1 MMLQALHLQPD
12 FGNLIRVVAAK
23 LSLPDGMVEKDY
35 WVVQCLKEMK
45 NFGWRIHFKGG
56 TSLSKGYGATTWYAT
71 SMQAKSRLVAED
83 GPLFLRPGMI

>member
-1 MMLQALHLQPD
+1 
-12 FGNLIRVVAAK
+12 
-23 LSLPDGMVEKDY
+23 
-35 WVVQCLKEMK
+35 MK